1 MAHQKRYSTN
11 ERNMVSDKKWCVIA
25 VAALYLLSGILL
37 IRSPISLPPFVESVW
52 RFYSSIGFDMSRD
65 IARAVILSLSLSCLA
80 HALIILTT
88 YITNR
93 GLPKVLRGHEQY
105 LFLRALFYL
114 GLCILGIGAMGDNIS
129 ARRTSSF
136 SKELSI
142 LLGASILGGV
152 VWTVSDLLASIILK
166 FKR

>member
-1 MAHQKRYSTN
+1 MLGPRINNTHNLYHQ
-11 ERNMVSDKKWCVIA
+11 
-25 VAALYLLSGILL
+25 
-37 IRSPISLPPFVESVW
+37 W
-52 RFYSSIGFDMSRD
+52 RATKGSQ
-65 IARAVILSLSLSCLA
+65 
-80 HALIILTT
+80 
-88 YITNR
+88 
-93 GLPKVLRGHEQY
+93 GHEQY

-129 ARRTSSF
+129 ARRASSF

>member
-52 RFYSSIGFDMSRD
+52 KFYSSIGFDMSRD
-65 IARAVILSLSLSCLA
+65 IVRAVILSLSLSCLA

-88 YITNR
+88 YITNG
-93 GLPKVLRGHEQY
+93 GLPKVLRGMSSISSSERCFT
-105 LFLRALFYL
+105 LAFAFWVL
-114 GLCILGIGAMGDNIS
+114 GRWETIYPQGELLHS
-129 ARRTSSF
+129 ARNYRF
-136 SKELSI
+136 CWEL
-142 LLGASILGGV
+142 LFWEEWFGQ
-152 VWTVSDLLASIILK
+152 
-166 FKR
+166 

>member
-1 MAHQKRYSTN
+1 HGERQEVVRYRCSSALSAQWNTLDK
-11 ERNMVSDKKWCVIA
+11 VSDQPA
-25 VAALYLLSGILL
+25 
-37 IRSPISLPPFVESVW
+37 PFVESVW
-52 RFYSSIGFDMSRD
+52 KFYSSIGFDTSRD
-65 IARAVILSLSLSCLA
+65 IARAVILSMSLSCLA

-88 YITNR
+88 YITNG

-129 ARRTSSF
+129 ARRASSF

-152 VWTVSDLLASIILK
+152 VWTVSD
-166 FKR
+166 